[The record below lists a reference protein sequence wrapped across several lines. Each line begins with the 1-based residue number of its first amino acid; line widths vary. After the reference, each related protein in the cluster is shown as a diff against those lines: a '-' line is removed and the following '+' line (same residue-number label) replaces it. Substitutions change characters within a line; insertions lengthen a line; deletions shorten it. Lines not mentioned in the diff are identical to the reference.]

1 MTQKSFKHILKKRDI
16 PDTIY
21 FFQQPAGPS
30 CSIIGASNKT
40 TSTKATTKRKISKPL
55 LTKKTPSHSKI
66 IDNKNNVVPKD
77 SPAAVDDE
85 SPCQSSEKSLQP
97 EKKSSCQSLSLPAST
112 NVVTSTSTTSSVL
125 STSSFD
131 KKRARFCDQTT
142 ARSEDAL
149 ASRTGSTP
157 PPNVIKIET
166 QLQLPGAAIVSPFKE
181 EGGGKTTATVAKHI
195 IDEASYENVSSSD
208 SSASSSSEDEEEH
221 NTTPLNIQNSKKRS
235 LGKNFTAQTVSI
247 SKTSQNYIDDKKLMP
262 PPPKLPTQL
271 KKNGGHEKKDGD
283 QSIDFKKTE

>member
-1 MTQKSFKHILKKRDI
+1 M
-16 PDTIY
+16 
-21 FFQQPAGPS
+21 
-30 CSIIGASNKT
+30 
-40 TSTKATTKRKISKPL
+40 
-55 LTKKTPSHSKI
+55 
-66 IDNKNNVVPKD
+66 
-77 SPAAVDDE
+77 
-85 SPCQSSEKSLQP
+85 
-97 EKKSSCQSLSLPAST
+97 PAST

-131 KKRARFCDQTT
+131 KKRARFCDQAA

-149 ASRTGSTP
+149 ASRTGST

-166 QLQLPGAAIVSPFKE
+166 QLQLPGAALVSPFKE
-181 EGGGKTTATVAKHI
+181 EGGGKTTTIAKHI

-221 NTTPLNIQNSKKRS
+221 NTLLNTQNSEKRS

-247 SKTSQNYIDDKKLMP
+247 SKTSQNDTDDKKLMP

>member
-1 MTQKSFKHILKKRDI
+1 M
-16 PDTIY
+16 
-21 FFQQPAGPS
+21 
-30 CSIIGASNKT
+30 
-40 TSTKATTKRKISKPL
+40 
-55 LTKKTPSHSKI
+55 
-66 IDNKNNVVPKD
+66 
-77 SPAAVDDE
+77 
-85 SPCQSSEKSLQP
+85 
-97 EKKSSCQSLSLPAST
+97 PAST

-131 KKRARFCDQTT
+131 KKRARFCDQ
-142 ARSEDAL
+142 AACSEDAL
-149 ASRTGSTP
+149 ASRTGST

-166 QLQLPGAAIVSPFKE
+166 QLQLPGAALVSPFKE
-181 EGGGKTTATVAKHI
+181 EGGGKTTTTIAKHI

-221 NTTPLNIQNSKKRS
+221 NTPLNIQNSKKRS

-247 SKTSQNYIDDKKLMP
+247 SKTSQNYTDDKKLMP

>member
-1 MTQKSFKHILKKRDI
+1 M
-16 PDTIY
+16 
-21 FFQQPAGPS
+21 
-30 CSIIGASNKT
+30 
-40 TSTKATTKRKISKPL
+40 
-55 LTKKTPSHSKI
+55 
-66 IDNKNNVVPKD
+66 
-77 SPAAVDDE
+77 
-85 SPCQSSEKSLQP
+85 
-97 EKKSSCQSLSLPAST
+97 PAST

-131 KKRARFCDQTT
+131 KKRARFCDQ
-142 ARSEDAL
+142 AACSEDAL
-149 ASRTGSTP
+149 ASRTGST

-166 QLQLPGAAIVSPFKE
+166 QLQLPGAALVSPFKE
-181 EGGGKTTATVAKHI
+181 EGGGKTTTIAKHI

-221 NTTPLNIQNSKKRS
+221 NTPLNIQNSKKRSLGKNFTAQRS

-247 SKTSQNYIDDKKLMP
+247 SKTSQNDTDDKKLMP

>member
-1 MTQKSFKHILKKRDI
+1 M
-16 PDTIY
+16 
-21 FFQQPAGPS
+21 
-30 CSIIGASNKT
+30 
-40 TSTKATTKRKISKPL
+40 
-55 LTKKTPSHSKI
+55 
-66 IDNKNNVVPKD
+66 
-77 SPAAVDDE
+77 
-85 SPCQSSEKSLQP
+85 
-97 EKKSSCQSLSLPAST
+97 PAST

-221 NTTPLNIQNSKKRS
+221 NTPLNIQNSKKRS
-235 LGKNFTAQTVSI
+235 LGKNFTAQTLSI
-247 SKTSQNYIDDKKLMP
+247 SKTTHNNTDDKKLMP